1 MNDTTQQLVNE
12 IRERIKKI
20 RLEKGY
26 SQDYM
31 ADMLD
36 ISQNAYHK
44 LERGYS
50 RIHLR
55 KFIDIARI
63 LEIELTEL
71 INGPEYTYIFSK
83 HYNKALLRKVK

>member
-1 MNDTTQQLVNE
+1 MSTTQQIVEE
-12 IRERIKKI
+12 IRERIKRI

-31 ADMLD
+31 ADMLN

-44 LERGYS
+44 LERGHS
-50 RIHLR
+50 RINLQ

-63 LEIELTEL
+63 LEIETAEL
-71 INGPEYTYIFSK
+71 INGPEYVYIFSK
-83 HYNKALLRKVK
+83 YYQKRLLRNLE